1 MAVFS
6 LLLENKI
13 FSSAACFVVTIY
25 VICFGHETYLWVNL
39 CSKRFSKKK
48 LVEVFDITVNAF
60 FDINYD
66 L

>member
-1 MAVFS
+1 MSKFMFQ
-6 LLLENKI
+6 KI
-13 FSSAACFVVTIY
+13 F
-25 VICFGHETYLWVNL
+25 
-39 CSKRFSKKK
+39 KKK